1 MTTFEKFLKDEDGA
15 VTIEWVALAAGVVL
29 LALGVIAVLNPALES
44 VATNIASTITNSTN
58 AFSDAAGTET
68 TNTTSG

>member
-29 LALGVIAVLNPALES
+29 LALGVIAVLDTALES
-44 VATNIASTITNSTN
+44 VASNIASSIG
-58 AFSDAAGTET
+58 AV
-68 TNTTSG
+68 TSNVIDSANP

>member
-29 LALGVIAVLNPALES
+29 LALGVIAVLDTALES
-44 VATNIASTITNSTN
+44 VATNIAS
-58 AFSDAAGTET
+58 GVGKV
-68 TNTTSG
+68 TSNVISSATPG

>member
-29 LALGVIAVLNPALES
+29 LALGVIAVLDTALES
-44 VATNIASTITNSTN
+44 VATNIASGVGTVTSNVIAS
-58 AFSDAAGTET
+58 AG
-68 TNTTSG
+68 